1 MIVRYHEVDRL
12 HPAIEWFI
20 SRMNEQNYRY
30 YASEL
35 FRRISQTPDQDLYAA
50 MRKAIAILR
59 LTGIPVQKHFTVVYR
74 SGPSGI
80 RHDWKIS
87 DLACSLII
95 MSYESPDAE
104 TEEFRRALLDSLG
117 V

>member
-1 MIVRYHEVDRL
+1 MLVRYQEVESL

-20 SRMNEQNYRY
+20 SRMNERNYRY
-30 YASEL
+30 YASDL
-35 FRRISQTPDQDLYAA
+35 FRRISQTPDQELYAA
-50 MRKAIAILR
+50 IRRAIAILR
-59 LTGIPVQKHFTVVYR
+59 LTGIPVQEHFTVVYR

-95 MSYESPDAE
+95 MSYESPDAGI
-104 TEEFRRALLDSLG
+104 EELRRALMDSLG